1 MSYLLKRRSFQ
12 RLFCNWA
19 VDISS
24 IFLCLLLLPTRLP
37 GMEILGIGPNWL
49 LIWLVSWSLKKKLWQ
64 GAIAGVILGLLQD
77 SMTRAISTP
86 IITHPSH
93 ALGLGLVGAL
103 TAALHKQRYIKEE
116 LISVAF
122 IVFVMTGI
130 AEAAMA
136 IQFSLIQIN
145 LVAEIWKD
153 YQRIALCS
161 AVLSSLWTPVLYLP
175 LSLGWQMTKN

>member
-1 MSYLLKRRSFQ
+1 MSYLLQRRSFK

-19 VDISS
+19 LDVSS
-24 IFLCLLLLPTRLP
+24 IFLCLILLPTRLP

-49 LIWLVSWSLKKKLWQ
+49 LIWLVSWSLKKQLWQ

-77 SMTRAISTP
+77 SMTRNILVP
-86 IITHPSH
+86 MTHPSH
-93 ALGLGLVGAL
+93 AIGLGLVGAL
-103 TAALHKQRYIKEE
+103 TAALHKQRYVKEE

-122 IVFVMTGI
+122 IVFAMTGI
-130 AEAAMA
+130 AEAVMA

-145 LVAEIWKD
+145 LVTEIWTD

-175 LSLGWQMTKN
+175 LNLGWQMTKN